1 MVRARP
7 TAAVHR
13 GADAGAVGA
22 QGPVQRGGD
31 VGHGDVIV
39 ATDVDHSEVPG
50 TVAAVALQPGWVVNI
65 KEEMRQKRS
74 STKWGPLDS

>member
-39 ATDVDHSEVPG
+39 ATDVDHGEVPG
-50 TVAAVALQPGWVVNI
+50 TVAAVALQPGWVDDVHKGRNETE
-65 KEEMRQKRS
+65 KV
-74 STKWGPLDS
+74 GPPR